1 MFDFSDAKD
10 FGRKLN
16 RAAPKL
22 QPLAQAVVAKVAA
35 DVASQAAQS
44 APVDTGA
51 LRSSITA
58 DVAGLS
64 ATVRPGV
71 NYAHYVELGTSRM
84 AAQPYL
90 FPALDRNAQS
100 FTTALAAA
108 AKKVMPGG

>member
-16 RAAPKL
+16 RAAPRL
-22 QPLAQAVVAKVAA
+22 QPLAQKVVAKVAHDVTA
-35 DVASQAAQS
+35 QAVAS
-44 APVDTGA
+44 APHDTGA
-51 LRSSITA
+51 LQNSIKPY
-58 DVAGLS
+58 VSGLS
-64 ATVRPGV
+64 AEVRPGV
-71 NYAHYVELGTSRM
+71 NYAHYVELGTSKM